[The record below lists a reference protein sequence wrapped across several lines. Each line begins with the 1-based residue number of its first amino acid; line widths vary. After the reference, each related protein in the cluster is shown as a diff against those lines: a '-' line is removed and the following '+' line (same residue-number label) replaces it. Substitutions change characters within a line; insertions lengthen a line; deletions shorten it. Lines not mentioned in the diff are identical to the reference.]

1 MNIDSFYP
9 ELTTSLD
16 TLPLRSL
23 PYAHLYIVVLN
34 CRLYVRN
41 NRFGDYEI
49 ITEGWLPFGSTKILI
64 SQYTPHH
71 RNVVFASSNFADILK
86 RFYTLM
92 KELLVLSADGIMHEV
107 NNCYKQEKLP
117 F

>member
-1 MNIDSFYP
+1 MNINSFYP
-9 ELTTSLD
+9 ELNTPLD

-23 PYAHLYIVVLN
+23 PYAHFYITVLD
-34 CRLYVRN
+34 CRLYIRIN
-41 NRFGDYEI
+41 KFGDYEVV
-49 ITEGWLPFGSTKILI
+49 TEGWLPFGSTKILL
-64 SQYTPHH
+64 SQYTPHS
-71 RNVVFASSNFADILK
+71 RNVVFASSNFANVIK
-86 RFYTLM
+86 KFYTLM